1 MMLTALVGGRSL
13 RKRLRKLSQHQRLH
27 WSRRVA
33 VLLGG
38 FGGIC
43 VGFYFYH
50 LEETPV
56 TNRVRFM
63 PISHKQVQELTEREH
78 TDLLEAFAPHILPAH
93 HPVHQRVFVVTERW
107 VMANQSK
114 EMENMSWQ
122 VNVVDTEEMNA
133 FVLPNGQIFM
143 FTGMLKV
150 LHNADSL
157 AVVLGHEM
165 SHVVLQHAA
174 EKVSL
179 HGFINMLLVI
189 SCALVWAV
197 LPSDL
202 LAIGAQWLQNMI
214 LAFLLHLPYSRKLE
228 EEADEVGMNMAAKAC
243 FDVREGP
250 KLWRQLA
257 LSKNNDDEPQLPA
270 WLSTHPTH
278 NDRADKLEGLL
289 SKALKIRENC
299 KCPPLSPGKLFKR
312 PENSE

>member
-1 MMLTALVGGRSL
+1 
-13 RKRLRKLSQHQRLH
+13 
-27 WSRRVA
+27 
-33 VLLGG
+33 
-38 FGGIC
+38 
-43 VGFYFYH
+43 
-50 LEETPV
+50 
-56 TNRVRFM
+56 M
-63 PISHKQVQELTEREH
+63 PISHKQMQELAEREH
-78 TDLLEAFAPHILPAH
+78 RNLLEAWAPHILPAH
-93 HPVHQRVFVVTERW
+93 HPDHLRVFVVAKRL

-114 EMENMSWQ
+114 EMENLSWQ

-179 HGFINMLLVI
+179 HGFINMFLVI

-214 LAFLLHLPYSRKLE
+214 LAILLHLPYSRKLE

-243 FDVREGP
+243 FDVRESP

-257 LSKNNDDEPQLPA
+257 LSKNNDDEAELPA
-270 WLSTHPTH
+270 WLSSHPTH
-278 NDRADKLEGLL
+278 SDRAYKLEGFLP
-289 SKALKIRENC
+289 KALKIRENC
-299 KCPPLSPGKLFKR
+299 KCPPLSQD
-312 PENSE
+312 E